1 MLELAL
7 KWLLAYLLGSLMGA
21 LLIGRLKG
29 VDIREQGSGNAG
41 GTNALRTQGKAFA
54 LGVVVIDV
62 AKGWFAAGVLPALAL
77 PGISPLELEAGV
89 PSRDWLAAGCAAAA
103 VVGHVFPVWFGFR
116 GGKGA
121 ATVVGALLGLAPA
134 FVLPALGV
142 WFAVVCTTGFV
153 GFGTTLAMASLPV
166 LAWRAN
172 EPLATLCLMV
182 ALAVFV
188 AWAHR
193 SNFARM
199 RAGTENRAR
208 KLWLFAPKTP
218 ATPAATTSTS
228 SSEP

>member
-62 AKGWFAAGVLPALAL
+62 AKGWFAADVLPALAL
-77 PGISPLELEAGV
+77 PGIAPLELEAGV

>member
-7 KWLLAYLLGSLMGA
+7 KWLMAYLLGSLMGA

-77 PGISPLELEAGV
+77 PGISSLELETGV

-103 VVGHVFPVWFGFR
+103 VVGHVFPVWYGFR

-121 ATVVGALLGLAPA
+121 ATVIGALLGLAPA
-134 FVLPALGV
+134 FVLPALAA
-142 WFAVVCTTGFV
+142 WFVVVCATGFV
-153 GFGTTLAMASLPV
+153 GFGTTVAMATLPV
-166 LAWRAN
+166 QAWLAQA
-172 EPLATLCLMV
+172 PLATLCLAV
-182 ALAVFV
+182 ALTVFV

-208 KLWLFAPKTP
+208 KLWLFAPK
-218 ATPAATTSTS
+218 A
-228 SSEP
+228 

>member
-77 PGISPLELEAGV
+77 PGISPLELEVGV

-172 EPLATLCLMV
+172 APLATLCLMV

-218 ATPAATTSTS
+218 DKSTANTP
-228 SSEP
+228 SEP

>member
-1 MLELAL
+1 M
-7 KWLLAYLLGSLMGA
+7 
-21 LLIGRLKG
+21 
-29 VDIREQGSGNAG
+29 
-41 GTNALRTQGKAFA
+41 
-54 LGVVVIDV
+54 
-62 AKGWFAAGVLPALAL
+62 
-77 PGISPLELEAGV
+77 
-89 PSRDWLAAGCAAAA
+89 
-103 VVGHVFPVWFGFR
+103 FPVWYGFR

-121 ATVVGALLGLAPA
+121 ATVIGSLLGLAPA

-142 WFAVVCTTGFV
+142 WFVVVCATGFV

-172 EPLATLCLMV
+172 APLATLCLMV

-218 ATPAATTSTS
+218 EKPAANTP
-228 SSEP
+228 SEP